1 MRRRATSSLPGLTRQ
16 SILLRKKMDARV
28 KPAHDEST
36 IRAGVVGRRD
46 FMALLGGAAA
56 WPLAARAQQ
65 RSSKI
70 PRIGIIDDAPIWDPF
85 RQGLRD
91 LGYIDGQTVAFEY
104 RSAEGKPDRLAAA
117 ASELAGLSVD
127 VIATSRTAAAAAA
140 KQATTTI
147 PIVMLAIGDPV
158 RSGLVASLA
167 RPGANITGN
176 TILGPE
182 IAAKRLQL
190 FKEVIPTVSRIAF
203 LWNPN
208 NASHAA
214 YLEEWKAAAAVL
226 RVRMLFVAVGSS
238 DEFDSAFAAM
248 MREQPDGFTMTADPL
263 HQRHMAWIID
273 FLAKNRLPGIYQVR
287 ENVIAGG
294 LMSYGASLPDLFRR
308 GASYVHKILQGT
320 RPAELP
326 VEQPVKFDLSI
337 DLKTAKAL
345 GFTIPESFL
354 LGADEVIE

>member
-1 MRRRATSSLPGLTRQ
+1 MRRRAFIT
-16 SILLRKKMDARV
+16 
-28 KPAHDEST
+28 
-36 IRAGVVGRRD
+36 
-46 FMALLGGAAA
+46 LLGGAAA
-56 WPLAARAQQ
+56 AWPLATRAQQ
-65 RSSKI
+65 RTSKI
-70 PRIGIIDDAPIWDPF
+70 PRIGIMDDAAIWDHF

-91 LGYIDGQTVAFEY
+91 LGYIEGQAVAIEY

-117 ASELAGLSVD
+117 ATELARLPVD
-127 VIATSRTAAAAAA
+127 VIATYGTAATYAA
-140 KQATTTI
+140 KQATTAI

-167 RPGANITGN
+167 RPGGNITGN

-190 FKEVIPTVSRIAF
+190 FKEVIPTISRLTF

-214 YLEEWKAAAAVL
+214 YLEEWKAAAAAL
-226 RVRMLFVAVGSS
+226 RVKMLFVAVSSS
-238 DEFDSAFAAM
+238 DELDSAFAAM
-248 MREQPDGFTMTADPL
+248 MRERPDGFTMTADPL
-263 HQRHMAWIID
+263 HQLHIGWIID
-273 FLAKNRLPGIYQVR
+273 FLAKNRLSGMYQVR
-287 ENVIAGG
+287 ENVTAGG
-294 LMSYGASLPDLFRR
+294 LMSYGANLPDLFRR

-337 DLKTAKAL
+337 NLKTAKAL
-345 GFTIPESFL
+345 GIEIPPMVL
-354 LGADEVIE
+354 ARADEVIE

>member
-1 MRRRATSSLPGLTRQ
+1 MNRRVF
-16 SILLRKKMDARV
+16 IL
-28 KPAHDEST
+28 
-36 IRAGVVGRRD
+36 
-46 FMALLGGAAA
+46 ALGAAA

-65 RSSKI
+65 RLSKI
-70 PRIGIIDDAPIWDPF
+70 PRIGIIDDAAIWDYF
-85 RQGLRD
+85 RQGLRE
-91 LGYIDGQTVAFEY
+91 LGYLEGRTVAFEY
-104 RSAEGKPDRLAAA
+104 RSAEGKPDRLATAA
-117 ASELAGLSVD
+117 NELAGLPVD
-127 VIATSRTAAAAAA
+127 VIATYGTAATSAA
-140 KQATTTI
+140 KHATTAT

-167 RPGANITGN
+167 RPSGNITGN

-190 FKEVIPTVSRIAF
+190 FKEVIPTISRLAF

-214 YLEEWKAAAAVL
+214 YLDEWKSAAPALGVK
-226 RVRMLFVAVGSS
+226 VLFVAVGSP

-248 MREQPDGFTMTADPL
+248 MRERPDGFTMTADPL
-263 HQRHMAWIID
+263 HQLHIDWIID
-273 FLAKNRLPGIYQVR
+273 FLAKNRLPAMYQVR

-308 GASYVHKILQGT
+308 GAAYVHRILQGT

-337 DLKTAKAL
+337 NLKTAKIL
-345 GFTIPESFL
+345 GLTIPESFVL
-354 LGADEVIE
+354 RADEVIE